1 MAKKNAVCRG
11 SAPASENRVR
21 RREKSEQRNNCL
33 ITSNLPCT
41 RHFVSIFQYEISFSS
56 LATPVTKELLSYFT
70 NEEME
75 AQRERVNSNG
85 GSGMSTYL
93 LTLCLLIVSL
103 NLLKLSFLLDDKGR
117 TFLLPEVEVEGG
129 GL

>member
-1 MAKKNAVCRG
+1 M
-11 SAPASENRVR
+11 
-21 RREKSEQRNNCL
+21 
-33 ITSNLPCT
+33 
-41 RHFVSIFQYEISFSS
+41 
-56 LATPVTKELLSYFT
+56 TKELLSYFM

>member
-1 MAKKNAVCRG
+1 
-11 SAPASENRVR
+11 
-21 RREKSEQRNNCL
+21 
-33 ITSNLPCT
+33 
-41 RHFVSIFQYEISFSS
+41 
-56 LATPVTKELLSYFT
+56 
-70 NEEME
+70 
-75 AQRERVNSNG
+75 
-85 GSGMSTYL
+85 MSTYL